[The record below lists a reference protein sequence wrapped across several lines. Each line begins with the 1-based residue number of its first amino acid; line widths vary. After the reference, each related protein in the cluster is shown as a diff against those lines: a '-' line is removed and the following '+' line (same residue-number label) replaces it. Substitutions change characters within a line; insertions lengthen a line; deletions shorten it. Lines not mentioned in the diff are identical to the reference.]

1 MKTIILLL
9 FMFFILKATGQNN
22 TFDYFGFSSP
32 GEKIELFAPGIISQK
47 DVKEYSLAISPL
59 SDEVFYSKGTWPE
72 CKIMHLKKVGDKWS
86 EAEIATFSKD
96 CYSTEPAFSPD
107 GKYLYFSSSKGM
119 TDINQYS
126 IWRVEKVG
134 KGWGN
139 ATKVIDITDPDIW
152 EFHPSVTNN
161 GTVYFC
167 YWDSKT
173 NIGSIYRSEYRNGI
187 YSEPVQEK
195 IPFNGDCS
203 ITNPFVDSGEKYMI
217 CSVKTGNSE
226 SKYDTFISFR
236 ENGKWSE
243 PEIFG
248 DRFNTPEDDDSFD
261 ISPDGRFLFIYR
273 NDDVYWTETQNVI
286 K

>member
-1 MKTIILLL
+1 MKTIILFL
-9 FMFFILKATGQNN
+9 FMFFILRATGQNN

-32 GEKIELFAPGIISQK
+32 GEKIELFAPGIISQQ
-47 DVKEYSLAISPL
+47 DVKEYSLAISPGG
-59 SDEVFYSKGTWPE
+59 DEVFYSKGTWPE
-72 CKIMHLKKVGDKWS
+72 CKIIHMKKIDNKWP
-86 EAEIATFSKD
+86 EPEIATFSED

-134 KGWGN
+134 KSWGN
-139 ATKVIDITDPDIW
+139 ATKVIDITDSNVW
-152 EFHPSVTNN
+152 EFHPGVTNN

-173 NIGSIYRSEYRNGI
+173 NIGSIYKSEYLNGV
-187 YSEPVQEK
+187 YSEPVKEN
-195 IPFNGDCS
+195 IPVQGNGS
-203 ITNPFVDSGEKYMI
+203 VTNPFVDPDERFIITSIQTE
-217 CSVKTGNSE
+217 NSQ

-236 ENGKWSE
+236 ENKKWSV
-243 PEIFG
+243 PKNFG
-248 DRFNTPEDDDSFD
+248 ERLNTPEDDDSFD
-261 ISPDGRFLFIYR
+261 ISPDERFLFIYR